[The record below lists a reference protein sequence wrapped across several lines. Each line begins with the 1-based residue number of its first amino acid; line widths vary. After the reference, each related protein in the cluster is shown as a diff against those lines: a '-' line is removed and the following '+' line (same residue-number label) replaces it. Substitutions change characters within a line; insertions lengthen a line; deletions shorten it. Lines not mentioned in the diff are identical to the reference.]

1 MAKTVAPSQ
10 AMTTT
15 QAVPRWAVRMRQL
28 QDFLTYD
35 FPVGAKSWK
44 AAWVINFQKTGTFP
58 FLLMLIWVYG
68 NPTSAAWIYVA
79 LHGSYGI
86 AWILKDTVF
95 PDRGWQ
101 RRVPII
107 GGINLFLF
115 LLGWY
120 WVFGWLLIS
129 GASRPT
135 YPLSRPVWFALC
147 ISLFTLGLTVML
159 SADAQ
164 KHFTLKYS
172 PGLITT
178 GMFRHVRHPNYLG
191 EMMIYGALAL
201 LVWHWLPLIVLAWV
215 WIGIFAVNMIHKE
228 ASMSRYPEWE
238 AYRARTGW
246 LLPKFRKLAA
256 SSVSP
261 SSLG

>member
-1 MAKTVAPSQ
+1 MNMATGENGSATAAP
-10 AMTTT
+10 A
-15 QAVPRWAVRMRQL
+15 WARALRRAS
-28 QDFLTYD
+28 DFLTRD
-35 FPVGAKSWK
+35 FPGGPRPWK
-44 AAWVINFQKTGTFP
+44 LAWVINFQKAGTFA
-58 FLLMLIWVYG
+58 LLGGLMWHYQNTSTAAWVYL
-68 NPTSAAWIYVA
+68 AM
-79 LHGSYGI
+79 HGSYGLV
-86 AWILKDTVF
+86 WILKDVAF
-95 PDRGWQ
+95 PDPAWQ
-101 RRVPII
+101 QRVTIG
-107 GGINLFLF
+107 GGINAFLF
-115 LLGWY
+115 VLGWY

-135 YPLSRPVWFALC
+135 YPLSQPVWFALC

-191 EMMIYGALAL
+191 EMTIYGAFAL

-215 WIGIFAVNMIHKE
+215 WIGIFAVNMIYKE

-246 LLPKFRKLAA
+246 LLPKFRKLTA
-256 SSVSP
+256 SSVGP